1 MNNWT
6 KEIDVYDDYLESASS
21 IQNSYQEFSIENKKY
36 NMTSPSFEWSGGY
49 RGGTPIWGDKSREK
63 VYINSEDM
71 HTMVLG
77 ATGSKKT
84 RLVIMPTVRLLGW
97 ADESMIISD
106 PKAEIYNRTAGEL
119 EKLGYNIYVINL
131 RDPGMGDAWNPLS
144 VPYAFY
150 KEGDIDK
157 ACELV
162 NDIARNIITEEKDI
176 SEPFWR
182 NSAVD
187 MFFGLVLILFKLCIE
202 NELDEMNVNLSNILK
217 LRSQLFDCVSP
228 KDTALWRYVKNDDL
242 ISASLNGT
250 VTTAKD
256 TRAGIISTFDQKVRY
271 FFYQPNLMDM
281 LANNSINFDEIIDR
295 KTAVYLIMPDE
306 KTTFHVLVSLFIKQ
320 SYEYIIYRAQMSDE
334 GKTPIRLNYVLDEFA
349 ALPTINDFPTM
360 ISAARSRNIRFCLS
374 IQSKHQLKQRYSEET
389 ETILSNCENWIFL
402 TSREVMLL
410 EEISKLCGTVQHGSL
425 PLVSVFSLQHLN
437 KEQGQALILCGRKRP
452 FFTNL
457 LDIKD
462 YDKDIFAKRA
472 IPKAALRKKRI
483 SIDGNMLASKLLSK
497 AELMKCEFIV
507 GDDGNNY
514 KQIVPKTETEMNYIT
529 EETQGYMQYLE
540 GNFEEAKRHYI
551 NAIECDPLAGE
562 DGMSRNNL
570 AYMLRRKEIDSVE
583 IKGKNYSVPE
593 LLEKGVRENES
604 YSLINRALYDSWVKD
619 RIYWENGDYYIKKID
634 LSMVSE
640 PLKWWEDL
648 AEKGEREGYIVLYW
662 LYRNNIIKKSRIGN
676 MDKIKSILNEKYNII
691 T

>member
-1 MNNWT
+1 
-6 KEIDVYDDYLESASS
+6 
-21 IQNSYQEFSIENKKY
+21 
-36 NMTSPSFEWSGGY
+36 
-49 RGGTPIWGDKSREK
+49 
-63 VYINSEDM
+63 
-71 HTMVLG
+71 
-77 ATGSKKT
+77 
-84 RLVIMPTVRLLGW
+84 
-97 ADESMIISD
+97 
-106 PKAEIYNRTAGEL
+106 
-119 EKLGYNIYVINL
+119 
-131 RDPGMGDAWNPLS
+131 
-144 VPYAFY
+144 
-150 KEGDIDK
+150 
-157 ACELV
+157 
-162 NDIARNIITEEKDI
+162 
-176 SEPFWR
+176 
-182 NSAVD
+182 
-187 MFFGLVLILFKLCIE
+187 
-202 NELDEMNVNLSNILK
+202 
-217 LRSQLFDCVSP
+217 
-228 KDTALWRYVKNDDL
+228 
-242 ISASLNGT
+242 
-250 VTTAKD
+250 
-256 TRAGIISTFDQKVRY
+256 
-271 FFYQPNLMDM
+271 
-281 LANNSINFDEIIDR
+281 
-295 KTAVYLIMPDE
+295 
-306 KTTFHVLVSLFIKQ
+306 
-320 SYEYIIYRAQMSDE
+320 
-334 GKTPIRLNYVLDEFA
+334 
-349 ALPTINDFPTM
+349 
-360 ISAARSRNIRFCLS
+360 
-374 IQSKHQLKQRYSEET
+374 
-389 ETILSNCENWIFL
+389 
-402 TSREVMLL
+402 MLL